1 MKKLL
6 FAASAAILLASCGQ
20 KTPDHQLTGHLEG
33 FAGDSMIVYVINE
46 DFNRQDYIDT
56 ISVTN
61 GDFVYDLKDPSQLRL
76 VALMPMDKS
85 SNLSVLLVPG
95 EYARIDGSMDEYFY
109 SGSKFYEDYNTFDRQ
124 NTSLQ
129 TEMHSIMDRAR
140 EMHTN
145 GTATDSAMQVL
156 QAEYEAIVGKMSEAA
171 RAWAEANPS
180 NDVSAYV
187 INTIESADYKAVVE
201 KLDPAVRNGR
211 LAALIQSRLDRI
223 AAEEAREAATK
234 RCVEGAEAPDFTV
247 IDPSGKEIKL
257 SSLRGKAL
265 VLDFWG
271 SWCVWCIKGIPD
283 MKAAYKKYSKKVE
296 FLSIAC
302 NDTDEKWRAALEE
315 QKMPWLQAINGTE
328 KNDVSVLYGISGYP
342 TKIII
347 DAEGKIVKTVIGED
361 PAFYELLDKLFK
373 K

>member
-6 FAASAAILLASCGQ
+6 YAASAAVLLASCGQ
-20 KTPDHQLTGHLEG
+20 KAPEHQLTGHLEG
-33 FAGDSMIVYVINE
+33 LSADSLIVMVVNE
-46 DFNRQDYIDT
+46 TFSRQDYTDT
-56 ISVTN
+56 IPVTN
-61 GDFVYDLKDPSQLRL
+61 GDFVYDLKDPSQLRQI
-76 VALMPMDKS
+76 AIMPLGQR

-95 EYARIDGSMDEYFY
+95 ETARIEGTMDEYFY
-109 SGSKFYEDYNTFDRQ
+109 SGSKFYEDYNAFDRSIGDVQ
-124 NTSLQ
+124 KEIGAIMDKAG
-129 TEMHSIMDRAR
+129 EMHN
-140 EMHTN
+140 N
-145 GTATDSAMQVL
+145 GTATDSAMQEL
-156 QAEYEAIVGKMSEAA
+156 QTQYEAALAKMGEAA
-171 RAWAEANPS
+171 KAWVDAHPGD
-180 NDVSAYV
+180 DVSAYV
-187 INTIESADYKAVVE
+187 ISTLGNDDYKAAVE
-201 KLDPAVRNGR
+201 KLAPAVRNGK
-211 LAALIQSRLDRI
+211 LAPYIQSRLDLI
-223 AAEEAREAATK
+223 AAEEAREAASQ

-247 IDPSGKEIKL
+247 LDPAGKEINLK
-257 SSLRGKAL
+257 SLRGKAL

-283 MKAAYKKYSKKVE
+283 MKAAYKKYGKKVE